1 MIYLQLH
8 IRHQFAHCF
17 NQQNIQHFNTFILI
31 IKPFLDKLE
40 SNGNKTGLIIGHDI
54 GDMEGKDEMG
64 DSSPVTKP
72 PASDDSQPSEPPK
85 ANDEPTENDS
95 WWGSWT
101 SSTWAKTITG

>member
-1 MIYLQLH
+1 
-8 IRHQFAHCF
+8 
-17 NQQNIQHFNTFILI
+17 
-31 IKPFLDKLE
+31 
-40 SNGNKTGLIIGHDI
+40 
-54 GDMEGKDEMG
+54 MEGKDEMG

-101 SSTWAKTITG
+101 SSTWAKTITGWS

>member
-1 MIYLQLH
+1 
-8 IRHQFAHCF
+8 
-17 NQQNIQHFNTFILI
+17 
-31 IKPFLDKLE
+31 
-40 SNGNKTGLIIGHDI
+40 
-54 GDMEGKDEMG
+54 MEGKDEMG